1 MILAEGEIV
10 RQAALPDRGVLAS
23 LSLLRVLRG
32 FCISWRTSTTET
44 RQPNRTKSMK
54 TNLSFSPTLKVG
66 VERDC
71 IPAPNHF
78 NGLQVNLPAHVFAGA
93 I

>member
-1 MILAEGEIV
+1 MSDELQFKEIFCSQCSPSLRGEISSEPKNGATEP
-10 RQAALPDRGVLAS
+10 R
-23 LSLLRVLRG
+23 RG
-32 FCISWRTSTTET
+32 FNP
-44 RQPNRTKSMK
+44 QPNRTKSMK
-54 TNLSFSPTLKVG
+54 TNLSFSPTFKVG

-78 NGLQVNLPAHVFAGA
+78 NGLQMNLPAHVFAGA